1 MVHTASDTNIEL
13 TLRSIKQRRRSI
25 SAQAIAMSVL
35 RAVIV
40 IGISYVI
47 LFPLIGKFSI
57 SIMTRADMWDQ
68 TVSFIPKYPTLNNY
82 RLAYEFMKYP
92 QAFFNS
98 FKLALM
104 VAGLQLASCTFVAYG
119 FARFNFIGKGFWFAL
134 VILSLVIPPEMI
146 GTPLYLNFRFF
157 TAWGLIPS
165 PGLNLLN
172 TFWPY
177 IVTSITATGL
187 RNGLFIYMMRQFF
200 MGMPK
205 DLEEAAYVDGAGP
218 FRTFFQVMVP
228 GAIPGLVVVFLFA
241 FVWQW
246 NDYQLITLYMKNQV
260 VLPIYLDGLASA
272 VLGDQWQRAPEEISL
287 LNSAGGLMVIAPLL
301 VLYAVLQRQFVESVE
316 RTGIVG

>member
-1 MVHTASDTNIEL
+1 M
-13 TLRSIKQRRRSI
+13 
-25 SAQAIAMSVL
+25 
-35 RAVIV
+35 
-40 IGISYVI
+40 
-47 LFPLIGKFSI
+47 
-57 SIMTRADMWDQ
+57 
-68 TVSFIPKYPTLNNY
+68 
-82 RLAYEFMKYP
+82 
-92 QAFFNS
+92 
-98 FKLALM
+98 
-104 VAGLQLASCTFVAYG
+104 
-119 FARFNFIGKGFWFAL
+119 
-134 VILSLVIPPEMI
+134 
-146 GTPLYLNFRFF
+146 
-157 TAWGLIPS
+157 GLIPS

-187 RNGLFIYMMRQFF
+187 RNGLFIYMMAVLHGDAKRSR
-200 MGMPK
+200 G
-205 DLEEAAYVDGAGP
+205 GGIRRRCGP
-218 FRTFFQVMVP
+218 FRTFFQVMVRRY
-228 GAIPGLVVVFLFA
+228 PGLVVVFLFA